1 MKTTIKEKYMAMYNP
16 PHPGELLKEECLVPL
31 GLSVTEAA
39 RGLGVSR
46 KTLSAIVNGRQG
58 ISAEV
63 AIRLAKAFD
72 TSAEFWLGMQQSYDV
87 WQAKE
92 GADLSEVSVLK
103 DRATELAH

>member
-1 MKTTIKEKYMAMYNP
+1 MAMYNP
-16 PHPGELLKEECLVPL
+16 PHPGELLKEECLKPL
-31 GLSVTEAA
+31 GLTITEAA
-39 RGLGVSR
+39 QGLGVSR

-72 TSAEFWLGMQQSYDV
+72 TSVEMWLSMQQAYDV

-92 GADLSEVSVLK
+92 HADLSGVAVLGG
-103 DRATELAH
+103 RARQLAH